1 MEETASFDIC
11 RARQHRNYTSLDF
24 VGPVFVF
31 DLEHRRKLWMEIFGI
46 NVEHASRTSDS
57 SRMLGGCEKG
67 VRKVTTVMSVN
78 SLI

>member
-1 MEETASFDIC
+1 
-11 RARQHRNYTSLDF
+11 
-24 VGPVFVF
+24 
-31 DLEHRRKLWMEIFGI
+31 MEIFGI

-57 SRMLGGCEKG
+57 SRMLGGCEKD